1 MDCMRD
7 PWNLSGVVDI
17 FFVLI
22 MMMASWVCTY
32 AQAQQIRSF

>member
-7 PWNLSGVVDI
+7 PWNLSGVVDTLS
-17 FFVLI
+17 VLI
-22 MMMASWVCTY
+22 TVMASWVCTY